1 MSDRQRLEDVGYM
14 TCMTLTLL
22 GNYAQTGHFGGPL
35 AYTPFNV
42 AAHLA
47 GPEQGGL
54 RYDYRRP
61 KHPYGDKFMLAAGHC
76 APTCY
81 ALWMI
86 LGQALYRK
94 HQATGD
100 KRYYV
105 APDIA
110 MLPVDALGFRR
121 GAGALKT
128 LLSDQGLTDHP
139 LFAQAKGRGI
149 RALSGH
155 IESIDLTNDV
165 NGGPSGVGIA
175 TAAGKAAFW
184 DIMGAPMGTP
194 KIIAFEGEFAMTEGH
209 AQEIKTQAI
218 ALQVGKRLRIF
229 LSDNNAGIDDS
240 LIGGV
245 VSSKFTGYR
254 LVDQWTS
261 YGWNVFTLPDGHDY
275 EQIVSVMKKMEE
287 WDPTDRRPM
296 IVIGKTIKGYWPGA
310 VNGKIPGA
318 GDQVVGFPSHPYA
331 MKMNS
336 EYFVSLCQTFEKK
349 YGVEFAGIRK
359 GAVTDPA
366 ERLVQFKT
374 NIDVVMSVLE
384 QNGLGDWLAERLVQ
398 IGDSVKDELP
408 TRADVKHDPFL
419 DERLKVANLP
429 EEPQTLTVRNPVSG
443 AEKQLKIALFRKAG
457 EVAGARRGISEMVKW
472 INHVTGNRV
481 VTLSADLSESI
492 NLEHGSI
499 WGHYDPET
507 NPMGTRLKAAIQEA
521 GNASSAI
528 GLVSQS
534 ASVDPEKFA
543 GVWAFSGTYGAFTP
557 LMYTPARVWSQ
568 QNQDSKFRTGVLH
581 ILAGH
586 SGPETAADARTHFG
600 IFAPQVWKLFP
611 RDQVITVSFWDY
623 NDVAPGYFAAAE
635 IAARDKKVGIIVV
648 EVARPDFKVADRSTF
663 ADKDL
668 RAAAKGLYV
677 IRDFAPGQPKHG
689 YVVAQ
694 GSSSTFNLLSVL
706 PKLEQ
711 AGINVKVI
719 AAISEELFDRQPAA
733 YRDAVLPVEARQDL
747 MFVMSGTRRMWPLR
761 NVGSLTDD
769 YSLTADWGN
778 HWLTGGLEADV
789 ITEAHLDAES
799 IFAGVRRFAQDRAER
814 MRRQRALLDALG

>member
-1 MSDRQRLEDVGYM
+1 MKFGIFYEHQLPRPWGEGDELQLFQDALAQVELADRLGLDYAWEVEHHFLEEYSHSSAPEVFLAAASQRTQRIRLGHGIVLMPPGYNQPARVAERIATLDLVSRGRVDWGTGESASRAELEGYGVNPAERRAM
-14 TCMTLTLL
+14 WRETVEQVANMMVMEPYP
-22 GNYAQTGHFGGPL
+22 GFKGQYFSMPAR
-35 AYTPFNV
+35 NV
-42 AAHLA
+42 VPKPVQKPHPPIWVACSNRETIHLA
-47 GPEQGGL
+47 AQLGIGALTFAFIDPAEAKQWVD
-54 RYDYRRP
+54 DYYETFKRECVP
-61 KHPYGDKFMLAAGHC
+61 IGH
-76 APTCY
+76 AVNPN
-81 ALWMI
+81 
-86 LGQALYRK
+86 
-94 HQATGD
+94 
-100 KRYYV
+100 
-105 APDIA
+105 IA
-110 MLPVDALGFRR
+110 MVTGFSCHRDAAEAQRR
-121 GAGALKT
+121 GADGFRFFQFALAHHYVFGKHT
-128 LLSDQGLTDHP
+128 P
-139 LFAQAKGRGI
+139 GR
-149 RALSGH
+149 
-155 IESIDLTNDV
+155 TNIWNAFLKV
-165 NGGPSGVGIA
+165 REQLGTEVLGGGVGCIGSPDDLRG
-175 TAAGKAAFW
+175 TLRVFQDAGVDQTIF
-184 DIMGAPMGTP
+184 IQQG
-194 KIIAFEGEFAMTEGH
+194 
-209 AQEIKTQAI
+209 
-218 ALQVGKRLRIF
+218 GKRLRIF

-245 VSSKFTGYR
+245 VASKFTGYR

-398 IGDSVKDELP
+398 IGDLVKDELP

-507 NPMGTRLKAAIQEA
+507 NPVGTRLKAAIQEA

-568 QNQDSKFRTGVLH
+568 QNQDLSLIH
-581 ILAGH
+581 I
-586 SGPETAADARTHFG
+586 
-600 IFAPQVWKLFP
+600 
-611 RDQVITVSFWDY
+611 
-623 NDVAPGYFAAAE
+623 
-635 IAARDKKVGIIVV
+635 
-648 EVARPDFKVADRSTF
+648 
-663 ADKDL
+663 
-668 RAAAKGLYV
+668 
-677 IRDFAPGQPKHG
+677 
-689 YVVAQ
+689 
-694 GSSSTFNLLSVL
+694 
-706 PKLEQ
+706 
-711 AGINVKVI
+711 
-719 AAISEELFDRQPAA
+719 
-733 YRDAVLPVEARQDL
+733 
-747 MFVMSGTRRMWPLR
+747 
-761 NVGSLTDD
+761 
-769 YSLTADWGN
+769 
-778 HWLTGGLEADV
+778 
-789 ITEAHLDAES
+789 
-799 IFAGVRRFAQDRAER
+799 
-814 MRRQRALLDALG
+814 